1 MKILQDLSVGE
12 VAQRSGVAVSTLHF
26 YETKGLIASRRT
38 SGNQRRYPRGILRRI
53 AIIKIAQR
61 AGIPLAEIRQAF
73 AAIPPDQTP
82 NARDWAR
89 AMKSWTA
96 TLQARIEDLTALRD
110 KLYGCIGCGCL
121 SLRDCPLR
129 NAGDR
134 LAAEG
139 AGPRILIDAA
149 KKTNGTTTK
158 ARRPRASASGA
169 R

>member
-1 MKILQDLSVGE
+1 MEISRDLSVGE
-12 VAQRSGVAVSTLHF
+12 VAERSGVAVSTLHF

-73 AAIPPDQTP
+73 AAVPPGQTL

-89 AMKSWTA
+89 AMKAWTA

-110 KLYGCIGCGCL
+110 KLYG
-121 SLRDCPLR
+121 
-129 NAGDR
+129 
-134 LAAEG
+134 
-139 AGPRILIDAA
+139 
-149 KKTNGTTTK
+149 
-158 ARRPRASASGA
+158 
-169 R
+169 